1 MTTETETS
9 TEVQVENTV
18 DLDAFATDFFG
29 EKKVEAEQAKPA
41 AEQDEP
47 DLKTPEEVEAQ
58 KDADDEADEAE
69 LKEEI
74 PEKPKKKTVQD
85 RIDEVVRQREEL
97 RRESDAQMAEL
108 RKEIDAL
115 KKPST
120 ETLADTTSQEAEPSP
135 EALDADGNP
144 IYALGEFDPQY
155 IRDLTRF
162 TLNQERAKVQAET
175 AESKRVEEQTKVQ
188 QELQTS
194 WNERVTSATEDYPDF
209 VEKGQELLNGFNN
222 LDPNYAGYL
231 SNVLMNMDKGP
242 DVLYYLSN
250 HPEEAA
256 AIVNSGIAQKATFL
270 GFLGRIESRF
280 LQSEQDAPKPKIT
293 KTPAPP
299 VARTRGTAGAFV
311 QVSPDTDDLDAFQSE
326 FFRKA

>member
-1 MTTETETS
+1 MTTETEVT
-9 TEVQVENTV
+9 TEGQVENND

-29 EKKVEAEQAKPA
+29 EKKVDAEPAKPA
-41 AEQDEP
+41 AEQEEVET
-47 DLKTPEEVEAQ
+47 KTPEEAEAQ
-58 KDADDEADEAE
+58 KDADDEKDEAE

-74 PEKPKKKTVQD
+74 PETPKRKTVQD

-97 RRESDAQMAEL
+97 RRESDAQLQQL
-108 RKEIDAL
+108 RDEIAAL
-115 KKPST
+115 KKPAT
-120 ETLADTTSQEAEPSP
+120 DPAATTSEEAEPSP
-135 EALDADGNP
+135 EALDKDGNP
-144 IYALGEFDPQY
+144 LYALGEFDPQY

-175 AESKRVEEQTKVQ
+175 AESQRVAEQTKVQ

-194 WNERVTSATEDYPDF
+194 WNGRVTAATEEYPDF

-256 AIVNSGIAQKATFL
+256 AIVNSGAQKATL
-270 GFLGRIESRF
+270 ALGRIESRF

-311 QVSPDTDDLDAFQSE
+311 QVAPDTDDLDAFQSE

>member
-1 MTTETETS
+1 MTTETETT
-9 TEVQVENTV
+9 TEVQFDNTD
-18 DLDAFATDFFG
+18 DLDAFTADFFG
-29 EKKVEAEQAKPA
+29 EKKADSEQAKPT

-47 DLKTPEEVEAQ
+47 EEKTPEDVEAQ
-58 KDADDEADEAE
+58 KDADNEADEAE
-69 LKEEI
+69 LTEEI
-74 PEKPKKKTVQD
+74 PDKPKRKTVQD

-97 RRESDAQMAEL
+97 RRENAAEL
-108 RKEIDAL
+108 QKLRDEVAAL
-115 KKPST
+115 KKPAG
-120 ETLADTTSQEAEPSP
+120 EQVTSQEATEPSP
-135 EALDADGNP
+135 EALDKDGNP

-162 TLNQERAKVQAET
+162 TLDQERAKVQAET
-175 AESKRVEEQTKVQ
+175 AESQRVADQQKVQ
-188 QELQTS
+188 QELQSS
-194 WNERVTSATEDYPDF
+194 WNERVTSATEEYPDF

-256 AIVNSGIAQKATFL
+256 AIVNSGAQKATL
-270 GFLGRIESRF
+270 ALGRIESRF

-293 KTPAPP
+293 KAPNPPA
-299 VARTRGTAGAFV
+299 VRARGTNGAYTGV
-311 QVSPDTDDLDAFQSE
+311 APDTDDLDAFSAE
-326 FFRKA
+326 YFRKK